1 MTRSRVSLRP
11 ALVGLGLLLLS
22 ACATPTTPES
32 MSISTGAA
40 PAPAAGSRTDHSFRL
55 GGVTGG
61 GETSSIGLSDI
72 SNDVL
77 RTALSTSLRNLG
89 YMAADETK
97 ASYVVS
103 ADLVDLDRPV
113 AALDPVLI
121 FVPIDLSVT
130 AKIRYT
136 VTPVGSSKPV
146 FSEIV
151 ATTGTATAS
160 DAATPAGRVRKAN
173 EAAIKLNTAAFLKRL
188 ADDWK

>member
-1 MTRSRVSLRP
+1 VL
-11 ALVGLGLLLLS
+11 AGLGLLLLT
-22 ACATPTTPES
+22 ACATATTPES
-32 MSISTGAA
+32 MSISSGAA
-40 PAPAAGSRTDHSFRL
+40 PAPVAGSRMDHTFRI
-55 GGVTGG
+55 GEVTGG
-61 GETSSIGLSDI
+61 GATSSIGLSDI

-89 YMAADETK
+89 YMSADETR
-97 ASYVVS
+97 AGYVVS

-136 VTPVGSSKPV
+136 VTPVGANKPV
-146 FSEIV
+146 FSELV

-173 EAAIKLNTAAFLKRL
+173 EAAIKLNTVAFLKRL